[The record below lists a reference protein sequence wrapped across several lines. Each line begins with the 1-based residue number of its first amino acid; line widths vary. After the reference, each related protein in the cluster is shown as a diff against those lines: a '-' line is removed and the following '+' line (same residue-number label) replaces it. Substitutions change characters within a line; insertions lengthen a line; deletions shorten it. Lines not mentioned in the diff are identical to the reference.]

1 MKELNEIEQ
10 RLIGIYKEFK
20 GRLPRLHKLTFEI
33 SEYTYRSEPKLHG
46 WYHINDDCENYGS
59 ISELIRLE
67 ILFRKFQ

>member
-1 MKELNEIEQ
+1 MKELNGIEQ

-20 GRLPRLHKLTFEI
+20 GIMPGLHKLTFEI

-46 WYHINDDCENYGS
+46 WYHINDDCKNYNS

-67 ILFRKFQ
+67 ILFRKF